1 MNWSNPRFLSWSLC
15 WSAQIKLPLQS
26 SSVSQSRTSH
36 MVHGLLAVHARNETN
51 KVHFVR
57 FSSSCYMHTIMVVMN
72 LVVQRTRNYG
82 SVLCRCRGDEAQ
94 NYNKNWRLHLGFRCE
109 VTESLLVF
117 VAKLL
122 KAYLCCTSLKS
133 LLLFENVTKKVSYD
147 FTYHS
152 DSNKYEWIQSC
163 ISFFLVD
170 HMEKPLPCLLQDSC
184 RYYEVHVCD
193 ILASRVAFV
202 FIHTIQDVV
211 VTARLI
217 SCSD

>member
-1 MNWSNPRFLSWSLC
+1 MAC
-15 WSAQIKLPLQS
+15 WQCMLETK
-26 SSVSQSRTSH
+26 RT
-36 MVHGLLAVHARNETN
+36 RYI
-51 KVHFVR
+51 FVR

-109 VTESLLVF
+109 VTESLF
-117 VAKLL
+117 VL
-122 KAYLCCTSLKS
+122 YFFEISST
-133 LLLFENVTKKVSYD
+133 FENVTKKVSYD

-211 VTARLI
+211 VTARLV